1 MSAKEDDDHELTSK
15 VVYFGVI
22 NMNEGTK
29 NIGSV
34 DIWRNV
40 VTKEFFCEE
49 KRIGALDL
57 SDKIGMHQIKENKK
71 WAVAVNRR
79 RKGTDRWKL
88 LELIE
93 EGKLRFT
100 DLDDQTTVDVNVEG
114 FSIVDSE
121 WWSFLVEQNINRTID
136 LTNEPSKNDTQ

>member
-1 MSAKEDDDHELTSK
+1 MSVREDDDHDLISK

-22 NMNEGTK
+22 NINDGTK

-40 VTKEFFCEE
+40 VTKEFSCEE
-49 KRIGALDL
+49 KRIGVLDL
-57 SDKIGMHQIKENKK
+57 SDKIGMHQIDGNKK

-88 LELIE
+88 VELIR

-100 DLDDQTTVDVNVEG
+100 DLDDQTTVNVNVKG

-121 WWSFLVEQNINRTID
+121 WWSFLVEQNVNRTID
-136 LTNEPSKNDTQ
+136 LTNEISRNDVQ